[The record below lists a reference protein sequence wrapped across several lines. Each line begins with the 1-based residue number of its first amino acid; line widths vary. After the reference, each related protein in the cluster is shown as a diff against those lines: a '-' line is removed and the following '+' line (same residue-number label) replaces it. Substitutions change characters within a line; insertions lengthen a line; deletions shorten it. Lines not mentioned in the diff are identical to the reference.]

1 MNKNERNEA
10 KNERKKITRSVAASD
25 ILPDL
30 FEETEE
36 ARMLEK
42 QRRSF
47 EEMLTVRNN
56 PWNYDTKGLESVKA
70 AMSMLSTKNGLYSKI
85 PIYCKDKKCP
95 YSESCLLL
103 PYGLAPKGQPCPVE
117 TSQIEER
124 HRRYC
129 MEFDLDENS
138 FTDMNLVSEIVSL
151 EIMMERC
158 KALLSKEQVPVI
170 EITTGIT
177 ESGREIKQP
186 TVSQAYVA
194 YEKMSKKRDSNYQLL
209 AATRRDKAT
218 LKNKN
223 AGSDKDPIDALYEI
237 INDPNVDNI
246 EKRPDTYKEK

>member
-1 MNKNERNEA
+1 MTNEA
-10 KNERKKITRSVAASD
+10 KRSCKTEHSTTSD
-25 ILPDL
+25 NILPDL

-47 EEMLTVRNN
+47 EEMLTVKNN

-95 YSESCLLL
+95 YSETCLLL

-129 MEFDLDENS
+129 TEFDLDESS

-158 KALLSKEQVPVI
+158 KALMSKEQVPVI

-223 AGSDKDPIDALYEI
+223 AGSEQDPIDAIFDI
-237 INDPNVDNI
+237 INNPDVDNI
-246 EKRPDTYKEK
+246 EKRPDSYKGK